1 MARFLFFVFL
11 IANVAFA
18 THIYLSTTHPGNAM
32 PAEVNRDAMKVI
44 SITDSAQARKE
55 AGDAKRL
62 VESLSG
68 AQCMQ
73 LSVKPADAP
82 RAQTAFAALGL
93 GERLTSRNVEEF
105 TRFAVALPIQ
115 RDRKTADTLVTNL
128 KKANVKDLLVMAD
141 NSISLG
147 LFSSEESAK
156 RLVSELETKSATF
169 TKGISITAKNPLAKE
184 TIFVVREPDT
194 LLIAKAAL
202 MQKDFNGSVLTGATC
217 QNAPEVAAVATSAA
231 TTDAPKEPAKDA
243 TKVPV
248 TPAASVAEK
257 NSKK

>member
-1 MARFLFFVFL
+1 MARFFFFVL
-11 IANVAFA
+11 LLANIAFA
-18 THIYLSTTHPGNAM
+18 THIYLTTTRPGNAM

-44 SITDSAQARKE
+44 SITDSVQAQKE
-55 AGDAKRL
+55 AGEAKRL

-82 RAQTAFAALGL
+82 RAQTAFAALAL
-93 GERLTSRNVEEF
+93 GEKLTSKNIEEF

-115 RDRKTADTLVTNL
+115 RDRKTADTLVANL
-128 KKANVKDLLVMAD
+128 KKANVKDLLIMAD

-156 RLVSELETKSATF
+156 RVVSELEAKSAAF
-169 TKGISITAKNPLAKE
+169 TKGISVTAKNPLAKE
-184 TIFVVREPDT
+184 TIFIIREPDVV
-194 LLIAKAAL
+194 LIAKAAV
-202 MQKDFNGSVLTGATC
+202 MQKDFDGSILKGVACPT
-217 QNAPEVAAVATSAA
+217 APEVAAVATSAA

-243 TKVPV
+243 TKTLV
-248 TPAASVAEK
+248 TPAASIAEK
-257 NSKK
+257 NPKK